1 MSTDARSIRTNNERF
16 LCFLFENKKRKVL
29 DERIK
34 NTNLKMMN
42 EREKGVDHL
51 NVSNTYACQRITCLN
66 EREHIHI
73 EHKSGMCTQ

>member
-1 MSTDARSIRTNNERF
+1 
-16 LCFLFENKKRKVL
+16 
-29 DERIK
+29 
-34 NTNLKMMN
+34 MMN

-51 NVSNTYACQRITCLN
+51 NASNTYACQRITCLN